1 MRWAGIVTVLL
12 LAAFFALLALGH
24 TVQVHDGRDLW
35 AHGKVAEGTITEQ
48 FSRKRNCCEYTY
60 TFDAGGRVV
69 TAERRSITSA
79 AGSLPVGSKVVVR
92 YDSADPGSSV
102 TAAELE
108 TLENWGNRALLPG
121 IALALLGWAAHLFAT
136 RHRKGHPES
145 NRPASPT

>member
-1 MRWAGIVTVLL
+1 MRWAGIITVLL

-24 TVQVHDGRDLW
+24 TIQVHEGRDLW

-48 FSRKRNCCEYTY
+48 FSRKRSCCEYSYTY
-60 TFDAGGRVV
+60 AADGQVM

-79 AGSLPVGSKVVVR
+79 AGSLPVGAKVVVR
-92 YDSADPGSSV
+92 FDPANPESSV

-121 IALALLGWAAHLFAT
+121 IALILLGWAAYLFAT
-136 RHRKGHPES
+136 RHSK
-145 NRPASPT
+145 PT